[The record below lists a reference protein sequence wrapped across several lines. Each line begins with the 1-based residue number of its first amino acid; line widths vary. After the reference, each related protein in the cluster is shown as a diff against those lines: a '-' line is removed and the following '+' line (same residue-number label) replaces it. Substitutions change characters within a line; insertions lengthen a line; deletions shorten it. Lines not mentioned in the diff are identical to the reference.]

1 MIGIFGGSFDPPHL
15 GHLGVIK
22 SFWKFFPESKSLIL
36 IPNYISPFKKEKGVK
51 ETDVITMLQ
60 ILIEENSIPN
70 TVVEEVEIQKKA
82 TSYTIETLEYIR
94 LKYPTEEIFFLI
106 GVDNIAKFSIWKEYK
121 RILEI
126 TKLLVF
132 DREME
137 DKSNLPE
144 ELIEYSNRILFM
156 ENSKVKA
163 SSSEIRG
170 LPHSDWKL
178 FLTPKVIEYINKEGL
193 YGFKSPN

>member
-22 SFWKFFPESKSLIL
+22 SFWKFFPESNSLIL
-36 IPNYISPFKKEKGVK
+36 IPNYISPFKKEKGVSEK
-51 ETDVITMLQ
+51 DILTMLQ

-70 TVVEEVEIQKKA
+70 TLVEEVEIRKKT
-82 TSYTIETLEYIR
+82 TSYTIETLEFIR
-94 LKYPTEEIFFLI
+94 SKYPNEEIFFLI
-106 GVDNIAKFSIWKEYK
+106 GVDNIKKFSLWKEYK

-126 TKLLVF
+126 AKLLVF
-132 DREME
+132 DREIE
-137 DKSNLPE
+137 NKSDLPE
-144 ELIEYSNRILFM
+144 ELKEYSNLILFM

-170 LPHSDWKL
+170 LPYSDWNL
-178 FLTPKVIEYINKEGL
+178 YLTPKILEYINEEEL
-193 YGFKSPN
+193 YGFRSPN

>member
-22 SFWKFFPESKSLIL
+22 SFWKFFPVRNHAQMEERIKNLQAE
-36 IPNYISPFKKEKGVK
+36 NEKISNH
-51 ETDVITMLQ
+51 L
-60 ILIEENSIPN
+60 
-70 TVVEEVEIQKKA
+70 EEVEIQKKA

-126 TKLLVF
+126 TKLLAF